1 MKLNGVS
8 TTKDEKQPANALQES
23 ELHFRLLVDAVTDY
37 AIYMLDPSGIVSSW
51 NRGAQRIK
59 GYTRKEIIGTHFSQF
74 YTPEDR
80 AARLPEK
87 ALAQA
92 RSGTPFE
99 AEGWYVRKDGS
110 RFWASVSLSAVRSE
124 DGALIGFAKV
134 TRDITERRQSQ
145 ENLKRAQDRLA
156 QSQKLEMLGQL
167 TGAIAHDFNNLLMVI
182 SANAQLLRRR
192 LVDPFS
198 LRAIEAVELAASRGE
213 TLTRR
218 LLTFARRQDLNPIV
232 VDLAERLA
240 ASRDVL
246 ASSAGRNIDLA
257 LDTAPQLW
265 PVMVDVPELELALV
279 NVVVNARDAMPDGGM
294 IRIVAENVC
303 LTSDDAL
310 DDLTGEFVSLRISDT
325 GSGIDPEVLPRVFE
339 PFFTTK
345 GPEKG
350 TGLGLSQVYG
360 FARQSNGT
368 VRIASSAA
376 GTTVVIH
383 LPRAVGSVVSAA
395 NRDQGDLQ
403 RGSDRILVVED
414 NYEVQQATT
423 IFLEELGYQVSQV
436 DNADAALE
444 YLVKDADI
452 HLVLSDIVMQGSI
465 NGLGL
470 AQRIRA
476 LYPHIAVLLTS
487 GYVPATQAVDSTL
500 KILRKPYT
508 LATLS
513 SAIQDELTRAN
524 ARRDR

>member
-1 MKLNGVS
+1 MPASRK
-8 TTKDEKQPANALQES
+8 TQEQPSDRLQES
-23 ELHFRLLVDAVTDY
+23 ELHFRHLLDCVTDY
-37 AIYMLDPSGIVSSW
+37 AIYMLDPSGIVSTW

-59 GYTRKEIIGTHFSQF
+59 GYTQKEIVGTHFSGF

-80 AARLPEK
+80 AAGLPEK

-99 AEGWYVRKDGS
+99 TEVWRVRKDGS
-110 RFWASVSLSAVRSE
+110 RFWASVSLSPVYDE
-124 DGALIGFAKV
+124 NGVLIGLADV
-134 TRDITERRQSQ
+134 TRDITELRQSQ
-145 ENLKRAQDRLA
+145 ESLKRAQDRLA

-198 LRAIEAVELAASRGE
+198 LRAIEAVEHAASRGE

-240 ASRDVL
+240 ALRGVL
-246 ASSAGRNIDLA
+246 VSSAGQNINLV
-257 LDTAPQLW
+257 LETQPQLW

-279 NVVVNARDAMPDGGM
+279 NIVVNARDAMTDGGV
-294 IRIVAENVC
+294 IRIVAENAS
-303 LTSDDAL
+303 LTSADAL
-310 DDLTGEFVSLRISDT
+310 EDLTGDFVSLKVSDT
-325 GSGIDPEVLPRVFE
+325 GLGIDPQVLPRVFE

-368 VRIASSAA
+368 VHVASSTT
-376 GTTVVIH
+376 GTAVTIH
-383 LPRAVGSVVSAA
+383 LPRAVGPVVSAA
-395 NRDQGDLQ
+395 SRDQEAAQ
-403 RGSDRILVVED
+403 RDSDRILVVED
-414 NYEVQQATT
+414 NHDVQQATT

-444 YLVKDADI
+444 YLLKDSDI
-452 HLVLSDIVMQGSI
+452 RLVFSDIVMQGSI

-476 LYPHIAVLLTS
+476 QYPHIAVLLTS
-487 GYVPATQAVDSTL
+487 GYIPATQAVDSTL
-500 KILRKPYT
+500 RILRKPYT

-513 SAIQDELTRAN
+513 SAIEDTLTRADGI
-524 ARRDR
+524 RDR

>member
-1 MKLNGVS
+1 MIRANTMK
-8 TTKDEKQPANALQES
+8 TQKQPADALEES
-23 ELHFRLLVDAVTDY
+23 EPHFRLLLDCVTDY
-37 AIYMLDPSGIVSSW
+37 GIYMLDPSGIVSTW
-51 NRGAQRIK
+51 NRGAERIK
-59 GYTRKEIIGTHFSQF
+59 GYTRKEIVGTHFSRF

-80 AARLPEK
+80 AAGLPEK

-92 RSGTPFE
+92 LSGVPFE
-99 AEGWYVRKDGS
+99 TEGWRVRKDGS
-110 RFWASVSLSAVRSE
+110 RFWASVSLSAVHGE
-124 DGALIGFAKV
+124 DGMLIGFAKV
-134 TRDITERRQSQ
+134 TRDITELRQSQ
-145 ENLKRAQDRLA
+145 ESLKRAQDRLA

-232 VDLAERLA
+232 VDPAERLA
-240 ASRDVL
+240 ALRDVL
-246 ASSAGRNIDLA
+246 ASSAGPNINLE
-257 LDTAPQLW
+257 LETSPQLW

-279 NVVVNARDAMPDGGM
+279 NIVVNARDAMPDGGK
-294 IRIVAENVC
+294 IRIVAENTS
-303 LTSDDAL
+303 LTSADAL
-310 DDLTGEFVSLRISDT
+310 EDLTGDVVSLRISDT
-325 GSGIDPEVLPRVFE
+325 GSGIDPQVLPRVFE

-368 VRIASSAA
+368 VHIASGTT
-376 GTTVVIH
+376 GTTVTIH
-383 LPRAVGSVVSAA
+383 LPRAVGSVVSPA
-395 NRDQGDLQ
+395 NRDQEDVQ

-414 NYEVQQATT
+414 NHDVQQATT

-444 YLVKDADI
+444 YLLKNTDI

-470 AQRIRA
+470 AERIRA
-476 LYPHIAVLLTS
+476 KYPHIAVLLTS
-487 GYVPATQAVDSTL
+487 GYVPPTQAIDSTL
-500 KILRKPYT
+500 RILRKPYT

-513 SAIQDELTRAN
+513 SAIQDTLTRAHAIRN
-524 ARRDR
+524 R